1 MQAYP
6 EWIIELQASAYG
18 VDTATM
24 AYILYNSGAQTES
37 CLVLDIY
44 VPSTIFTLGSIAAA
58 PVLVWTHGGGFAY
71 GSKTGSGTI
80 AGLLARS
87 NNTQII
93 VSINY
98 RLGMFGW
105 LDGSD
110 ITSNLGLYDQRLA
123 FDWIAKYISK
133 FGGSADKITAL
144 GESAGGSS
152 MMHHITAYG
161 GDEPAPFNQAII
173 LSPAY
178 QFNLNGSYGY
188 DLTMDTATNYTGKDI
203 DSVSDLTTLT
213 SDQLKYINQAVVYTG
228 ITGQFNYGPVVDGTY
243 VPNHPQVLLLEG
255 KFDSSVNVSQ
265 AHLYDIVNQPY

>member
-1 MQAYP
+1 MQGYP
-6 EWIIELQASAYG
+6 EWVVELQAAAYG

-24 AYILYNSGAQTES
+24 ANILYNSGAQTES

-44 VPSTIFTLGSIAAA
+44 VPTTIYKLGPVAAA

-71 GSKTGSGTI
+71 GSKTGSGDI

-87 NNTQII
+87 NNTAII

-110 ITSNLGLYDQRLA
+110 LTPNLGLYDQRLA
-123 FDWIAKYISK
+123 FEWIAKYIGK
-133 FGGSADKITAL
+133 FGGSPSRITAL
-144 GESAGGSS
+144 AESAGGSS

-161 GDEPAPFNQAII
+161 GQEAAPFNQAII

-188 DLTMDTATNYTGKDI
+188 DVTMEVATAYTGEEI

-213 SDQLKYINQAVVYTG
+213 SAQLKYVNQAVVYQG
-228 ITGQFNYGPVVDGTY
+228 IIGQFMYGPVVDGTY

-255 KFDSSVNVSQ
+255 KFDSSVKAS
-265 AHLYDIVNQPY
+265 